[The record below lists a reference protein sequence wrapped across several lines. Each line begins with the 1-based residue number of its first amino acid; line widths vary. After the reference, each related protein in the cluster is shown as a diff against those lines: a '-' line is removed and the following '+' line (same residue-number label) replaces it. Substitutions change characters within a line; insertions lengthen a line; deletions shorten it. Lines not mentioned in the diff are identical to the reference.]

1 MEAEAVRRK
10 GRLLMFAFLLV
21 STITIL
27 GYLCV
32 GAGFLI
38 ILASVLFVIKGKAV
52 LGDSGAPNE
61 VTWGKMKL
69 NLTSAVFLFVLGAVM
84 IVLPF
89 WRFQELDAQLQ
100 VARARLPNTVTLSGS
115 LISPKDIRVLLVVK
129 PDYDQIY
136 RNNIKMQVPLVGTKA
151 TYAVLYV
158 DGDKILNQESF
169 SVKASADGSEP
180 PEVNLNGLTV
190 LGNTQEIVPRKEVS
204 DAELKK
210 LGIH

>member
-1 MEAEAVRRK
+1 MEAAAVRRK
-10 GRLLMFAFLLV
+10 GRLLMFAFLLE
-21 STITIL
+21 STITTL
-27 GYLCV
+27 GFLCV
-32 GAGFLI
+32 GAGFLV

-61 VTWGKMKL
+61 VAWGKMKL
-69 NLTSAVFLFVLGAVM
+69 NLTSAVFLFVLGAAM

-89 WRFQELDAQLQ
+89 WRVQALDAQLQ

-129 PDYDQIY
+129 PDYDQVY
-136 RNNIKMQVPLVGTKA
+136 RDNIEMQVPLVDTKV

-158 DGDKILNQESF
+158 DGDKILKQESF
-169 SVKASADGSEP
+169 SVKASSAGSNP
-180 PEVNLNGLTV
+180 PTITLRGLTV
-190 LGNTQEIVPRKEVS
+190 AGNAQEIVPRKEVS

-210 LGIH
+210 LGIN